1 MHTKSSTSK
10 LARKLY
16 SLRMAAGLT
25 QVELAIAADVSIQT
39 VAGIEQGKRKGS
51 PRTLRQLAHALGIDP
66 AELRSI
72 TPSRS

>member
-16 SLRMAAGLT
+16 ALRMAAGLT

-51 PRTLRQLAHALGIDP
+51 PRTLRQLANALGKDP